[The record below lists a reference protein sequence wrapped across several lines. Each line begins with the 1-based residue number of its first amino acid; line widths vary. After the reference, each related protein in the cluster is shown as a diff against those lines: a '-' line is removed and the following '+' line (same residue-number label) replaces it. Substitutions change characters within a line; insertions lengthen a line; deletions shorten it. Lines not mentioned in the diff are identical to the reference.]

1 MLRCDLLIASYTTL
15 EEKEARHAQLLA
27 DLQDKYK
34 GKAGKGRY
42 YPPGTCPTGLLMQLL
57 NSGATSVKKHQSAI
71 EAMEKELL
79 CVPRMVQPPLANNSH
94 CLEFQPEMELPAD
107 PSVWP
112 NHYIKQQSMK
122 RDKII
127 KAIANEKALQL
138 IAEEELEI
146 LRAVKPVSD
155 QYMAEISDMVQEK
168 AALRANIF
176 EEHGVLLDEW

>member
-1 MLRCDLLIASYTTL
+1 MLIASYTTL
-15 EEKEARHAQLLA
+15 EEKETRHAQLLA

-79 CVPRMVQPPLANNSH
+79 CVPRMVQPPQAS
-94 CLEFQPEMELPAD
+94 LEFQPEIEFPDD
-107 PSVWP
+107 PSGWP

-146 LRAVKPVSD
+146 LKAVKPVSD
-155 QYMAEISDMVQEK
+155 QYMAEISDMVKEK